1 MGYHF
6 HFNKHSKRPETMK
19 CVLLT
24 LCTLFVQS
32 AISNEESTKTIQLC
46 SHQLSVPSLPNH
58 LGSGKMQD
66 VILQAIRKSESDL
79 ISDELTANAYYDAGY
94 LGDDVSQ
101 PNASERTPVGT
112 KTPVIGSTDR
122 VTRLHGHDAGLLST
136 VFDAYNDHYNLRTGP
151 EDWWYTIIQT
161 VALAIDGHSKKQQVR
176 DFFVQHEG
184 KKELR
189 VDVGLTI
196 DIANTN
202 YSWFFDQMSQ
212 KIAENVNVPAYVENI
227 QSDFTTSTAVHQIVA
242 QITLM
247 SSVQEYFEYTM
258 GTMCGIPAIEMK
270 GTRADWER
278 LVTKV
283 QDLRKTLKPIEEILF
298 AENPRNDRNWFDKVE
313 HITQKLLDTYNGQP
327 DEDWWSRAINYQSY
341 GSGAPDFGGW
351 FMHDLLNK
359 PHASTIGSAPSGLVS
374 IPTKIAGEKG
384 DEESAV
390 VAGMIGYKIHQR
402 NGRPSLE
409 PMHGWAL
416 FLEEDSVYRPQDSK
430 NIV

>member
-1 MGYHF
+1 MGI
-6 HFNKHSKRPETMK
+6 TMK
-19 CVLLT
+19 LQCVLLT
-24 LCTLFVQS
+24 LCTLCTASLSCAATPKHHSEFTNDETTRTV
-32 AISNEESTKTIQLC
+32 QLC
-46 SHQLSVPSLPNH
+46 SHDLSNPRLPSRV
-58 LGSGKMQD
+58 SDKKMQD
-66 VILQAIRKSESDL
+66 VMHQAARNSEEQL
-79 ISDELTANAYYDAGY
+79 INDEAKANAYYERGNYDGPR
-94 LGDDVSQ
+94 

-112 KTPVIGSTDR
+112 KTPVIGSLDL
-122 VTRLHGHDAGLLST
+122 VTQLHDHDAGLLST

-161 VALAIDGHSKKQQVR
+161 VALAIDKNSKKDEVR
-176 DFFVQHEG
+176 NFFVQHEG
-184 KKELR
+184 KKKLQVYVGPTICIDC
-189 VDVGLTI
+189 VD
-196 DIANTN
+196 
-202 YSWFFDQMSQ
+202 YSWFFDQMSL
-212 KIAENVNVPAYVENI
+212 KIAENINVPEYVENI

-258 GTMCGIPAIEMK
+258 GTLCGIPAIEMK

-341 GSGAPDFGGW
+341 GSGAPDFRGW

-359 PHASTIGSAPSGLVS
+359 PRASTIGSAPSGLVS
-374 IPTKIAGEKG
+374 IPMKIAGEKG

-390 VAGMIGYKIHQR
+390 VAGMIGYKIHQT

-416 FLEEDSVYRPQDSK
+416 LLEEDSVYRPQDSN